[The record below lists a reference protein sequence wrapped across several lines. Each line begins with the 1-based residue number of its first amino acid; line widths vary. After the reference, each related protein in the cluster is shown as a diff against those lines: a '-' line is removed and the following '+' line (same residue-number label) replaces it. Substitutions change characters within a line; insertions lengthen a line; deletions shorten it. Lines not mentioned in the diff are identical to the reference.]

1 MPPHPAR
8 RLLAAIVVLVAL
20 LGAAACGTNSSGSSS
35 GSGNATTSAPSSADD
50 PRRIVALDDFA
61 AVQALSLG
69 VRPDYVLTAFQ
80 YETTKAIFDD
90 LGIRTGP
97 YGAELSVEKVLAER
111 PDIVIGVSLPT
122 TVDKK
127 EQLAGRAE
135 VTIVD
140 YAGSWQDQLRE
151 TAAALGRQTQA
162 AEVER
167 RVGGQVADLRA
178 DLREAGL
185 AGDRTSVVGD
195 IEGLFS
201 PPSDTVLGSVLTGV
215 GLDRPEAQRTANT
228 PPFVTFSAEGLLDH
242 DGDHVF
248 VLDEAAY
255 DADGLARS
263 PLWPRLQAVADG
275 SVTRVNGETWLG
287 TSAFS
292 VDWVLRDLR
301 SVLVDGSAP
310 ATGADAAARFA
321 QFTRAG

>member
-1 MPPHPAR
+1 MPRHPAR
-8 RLLAAIVVLVAL
+8 RLLTALVAPLAL
-20 LGAAACGTNSSGSSS
+20 LGVVACGQGTPSGSDNASS
-35 GSGNATTSAPSSADD
+35 PSSADD

-69 VRPDYVLTAFQ
+69 VRPDYVLTAFR
-80 YETTKAIFDD
+80 YETTKAVFDD

-122 TVDKK
+122 TVDKEK
-127 EQLAGRAE
+127 QLAERAD

-151 TAAALGRQTQA
+151 TAAALGRQSQA
-162 AEVER
+162 AEVEQ
-167 RVGGQVADLRA
+167 RVQAQVADLRA
-178 DLREAGL
+178 DLRGNGL
-185 AGDRTSVVGD
+185 AGERISVIGD
-195 IEGLFS
+195 NEGLFS
-201 PPSDTVLGSVLTGV
+201 PPSDTVLGSVLTDV
-215 GLDRPEAQRTANT
+215 GLARPDAQRKANT

-255 DADGLARS
+255 DGDGLARS
-263 PLWPRLQAVADG
+263 PLWPRMQAVADDA
-275 SVTRVNGETWLG
+275 VARVNGETWLG